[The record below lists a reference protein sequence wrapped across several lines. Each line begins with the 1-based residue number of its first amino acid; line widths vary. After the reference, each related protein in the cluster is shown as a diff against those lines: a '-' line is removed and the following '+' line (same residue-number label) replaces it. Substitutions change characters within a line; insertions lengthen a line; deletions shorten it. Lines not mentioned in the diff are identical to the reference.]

1 MKKQHVNYF
10 DYLRILA
17 SFCVVYMH
25 VAAGPLRG
33 EMGLSWHLTSFFTG
47 FAFIAV
53 PLFFM
58 MSGYLLLND
67 QKTADVSVLLK
78 HRIPHLLVPLVV
90 WSGMILV
97 LYSYIF
103 KDMTFAFYKS
113 EAIEML
119 SDPIAV
125 HLWYLYTLIAIYMVS
140 PILYGGLKNLD
151 KKGHIL
157 VFVVICLVSLKTIMQ
172 VVLPYEYALL
182 FDIDVISK
190 LSIFSG
196 HLCTFILGYYLGNSE
211 RKVPNFLLII
221 LGVIVLGIITVGT
234 YRLTV
239 ENGAFT
245 QSYHIQGSGFQVLS
259 AAIVFLLAK
268 QNLNKPVKS
277 KLIDLKPFVTLSF
290 GVYFIHIPII
300 DILDEMNVV
309 NNCFKHTVIQTVL
322 IYFAS
327 FLIMK
332 TVATIKPLCY
342 ITTGIS
348 YKRACESCN
357 WIYTFRKIKNLCK
370 KEEATQN

>member
-47 FAFIAV
+47 FGFIAV

-58 MSGYLLLND
+58 MSGYLILND
-67 QKTADVSVLLK
+67 EKTANVSVLLK

-90 WSGMILV
+90 WSGLILV
-97 LYSYIF
+97 LYSYLF
-103 KDMTFAFYKS
+103 EDMTFSFYLN
-113 EAIEML
+113 ETIDML

-125 HLWYLYTLIAIYMVS
+125 HLWYLYTLIALYVIS
-140 PILYGGLKNLD
+140 PVLYGGLKSLD
-151 KKGHIL
+151 SKGHRL
-157 VFVVICLVSLKTIMQ
+157 VFSLIALVSLATMMQ
-172 VVLPYEYALL
+172 VVLPYQYARL
-182 FDIDVISK
+182 FNVDLINKVG
-190 LSIFSG
+190 IFSG
-196 HLCTFILGYYLGNSE
+196 HLCTFILGYYLGNSR
-211 RKVPNFLLII
+211 RKVPNTLLIL
-221 LGVIVLGIITVGT
+221 LGVSVLGIITYGT
-234 YRLTV
+234 YYLTV
-239 ENGAFT
+239 KNGAFT
-245 QSYHIQGSGFQVLS
+245 QSFHIQGSGFQVVL
-259 AAIVFLLAK
+259 AAIVFLFAK
-268 QNLNKPVKS
+268 QTMDKPIPWKW
-277 KLIDLKPFVTLSF
+277 IDLKPFVTLSF

-300 DILDEMNVV
+300 DLLDRLGVE
-309 NNCFKHTVIQTVL
+309 NNCFKHTAIQSVL

-348 YKRACESCN
+348 YQKACESCN
-357 WIYTFRKIKNLCK
+357 WIYTFRKIKTLCRK
-370 KEEATQN
+370 AKAAQ